1 MMHLLLS
8 VSDGDLCYAHFPYLG
23 HRGRG
28 YFMLRPSE
36 MEVSSYPQTLFA
48 SSIFVSYGF
57 CFIRFIQFSILS
69 RLMFEV
75 SLACHLS
82 CRGWYALIFAA
93 P

>member
-36 MEVSSYPQTLFA
+36 MERMVCSH
-48 SSIFVSYGF
+48 F
-57 CFIRFIQFSILS
+57 CGTMIGRYLS
-69 RLMFEV
+69 WM
-75 SLACHLS
+75 
-82 CRGWYALIFAA
+82 LI
-93 P
+93 